1 MPRLTAP
8 LRVAIAA
15 AVVAGVVGSAAAQ
28 DYPNRPVML
37 IVPFAPGGGN
47 DTLARLVAQHMS
59 QSLGQQVV
67 VDNRAGAGGTIGAR
81 QVARAT
87 ADGYT
92 MLMGHSGVLGIGPSY
107 YPNAGY
113 EPRKDFAPIGL
124 IASLQYAIVVNPTL
138 PINSVADLIAAARQ
152 RPDTINYASAGVGSV
167 SHISTELLASM
178 ADIRLTHVPYRG
190 TGPAVNDLVGGHV
203 ALHMAPIPALIGLIR
218 GGKLRAIAVTG
229 PQRSPILPD
238 VPTVTEKDVP
248 GYEAVLHYGLL
259 APAGTPRAIV
269 ERLNKEMRAS
279 LANDEIRARI
289 VDDGGDPIGSTPD
302 EHLADIA
309 KEDEKWGGLVRKL
322 GLKAE

>member
-1 MPRLTAP
+1 
-8 LRVAIAA
+8 
-15 AVVAGVVGSAAAQ
+15 
-28 DYPNRPVML
+28 
-37 IVPFAPGGGN
+37 
-47 DTLARLVAQHMS
+47 
-59 QSLGQQVV
+59 
-67 VDNRAGAGGTIGAR
+67 
-81 QVARAT
+81 
-87 ADGYT
+87 
-92 MLMGHSGVLGIGPSY
+92 
-107 YPNAGY
+107 
-113 EPRKDFAPIGL
+113 
-124 IASLQYAIVVNPTL
+124 
-138 PINSVADLIAAARQ
+138 
-152 RPDTINYASAGVGSV
+152 
-167 SHISTELLASM
+167 M

-259 APAGTPRAIV
+259 APAGTPGAIV

-309 KEDEKWGGLVRKL
+309 KEDVKWGGLVRKL